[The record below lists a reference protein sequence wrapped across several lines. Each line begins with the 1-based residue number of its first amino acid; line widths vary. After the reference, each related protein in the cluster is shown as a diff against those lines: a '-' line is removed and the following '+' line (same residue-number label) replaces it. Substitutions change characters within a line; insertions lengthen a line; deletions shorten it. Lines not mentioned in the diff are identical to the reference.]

1 MRPLVRDSLAIPGQK
16 GTLEHRLLDTPGH
29 TLVRAKT
36 GTTDIASALSG
47 YVGTKYA
54 FVAIE
59 NGKPVD
65 FLAARSAEDGV
76 AKALLAELR
85 T

>member
-1 MRPLVRDSLAIPGQK
+1 MRPVVWSSLAIPGEK

-54 FVAIE
+54 FVTIE
-59 NGKPVD
+59 NGEPVD
-65 FLAARSAEDGV
+65 YWAAHSAEDGV
-76 AKALLAELR
+76 AKALLNELR
-85 T
+85 S